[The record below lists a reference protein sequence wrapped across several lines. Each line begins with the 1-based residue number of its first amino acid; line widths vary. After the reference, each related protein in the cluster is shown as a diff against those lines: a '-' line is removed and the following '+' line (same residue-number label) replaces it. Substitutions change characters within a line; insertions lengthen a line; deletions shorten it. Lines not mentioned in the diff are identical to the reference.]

1 MLWPCRA
8 RAMPTPCP
16 CYAHA
21 VPMAPRTTQARAR
34 TLLQLPLLE
43 GCELA
48 DIHALAHAARGASCP
63 PRCAPP
69 RARRAR
75 SPAPRPQPR
84 PAPPTHRAPH
94 ACAPGGGAAS
104 AVTAAWRVLCRAT
117 IIGEGEACEGL
128 VVLVA
133 GRARVCVQLAP
144 EGSEREGEGGE
155 GGEEAG
161 DQGGE
166 QGAEQVVLAHLCG
179 VETMGLIDWLHGL
192 VECGRC
198 ASPTLA
204 ASYGLPAAHLA
215 ATSRL
220 AATAHLAAHVLHSS
234 YKAGVTAP

>member
-1 MLWPCRA
+1 MLWSCRA
-8 RAMPTPCP
+8 RAMPMPCP

-21 VPMAPRTTQARAR
+21 VAMAPRTTQARAR

-63 PRCAPP
+63 PGCAPP
-69 RARRAR
+69 RARLA
-75 SPAPRPQPR
+75 PR
-84 PAPPTHRAPH
+84 PAPAAPPPPHIAPRTHRAPH
-94 ACAPGGGAAS
+94 ACAHRGGAAS
-104 AVTAAWRVLCRAT
+104 AVTAAWRALCRAP

-179 VETMGLIDWLHGL
+179 VETIGLIDWLHGL

-198 ASPTLA
+198 ASPT
-204 ASYGLPAAHLA
+204 H
-215 ATSRL
+215 
-220 AATAHLAAHVLHSS
+220 
-234 YKAGVTAP
+234 